1 MFISFSLG
9 FIGVIFGLYQLG
21 DWPSWWY
28 LMPAILVFSVAIW
41 RSWPRIGHF
50 SLGVIIGWIWLSLS
64 VFLTPNLS
72 ESMMG
77 ETHWV
82 EGRIVGLVQNNAR
95 ESNPLPIQ
103 RFEMRLTRLESL
115 DQNVHQAWWWP
126 KPTIRLSC
134 YRCNW
139 TPKPGESYRLAV
151 RIKPIHG
158 SMNPGGFDYEAWA
171 YQQGL
176 KATGYVRIKEAEPR
190 LLKQGFD
197 HHQIRAALAHHLNS
211 VWGDSRFDGIYNAL
225 LYADRQA
232 ISDDDWSLMRATGTI
247 HLMAISGLHLAL
259 VALMGYGIG
268 SLIWRLPIRHFE
280 RYPVHWFGSA
290 VALMLATIY
299 GLLAGFSIPTQRA
312 WIMVA
317 VTVVF
322 LLLRRQFQPWSV
334 LLLAALLVVVWQPES
349 VLSQGFWL
357 SFLAVGLIF
366 LVLNQPQVKA
376 RPVWQKAVLIQLVL
390 SIGLAP
396 ALWWFYQQV
405 PIYSL
410 VANLLAVPFVSFVG
424 LPLLFLTT
432 LVSFLS
438 NDLGVFLVWLN
449 DYLWEGLWWAL
460 NTISQWPL
468 SEWKPVPIALW
479 QVGLVY
485 GLVFSGLLFRWSA
498 SKPAAKSSR
507 PPSRSRL
514 KSSLFVKVMSVGL
527 AVGIL
532 FWPNKPENL
541 PYGGFWL
548 SLLDVGQGQA
558 LVIETQNKTLV
569 YDTGP
574 SFGARFNGAQIAISP
589 YLRYRGKRTIDMLMV
604 SHADRDHA
612 GGARTLVEDWP
623 IETRLSGQVERLK
636 QNFDLSD
643 FEACQASQTW
653 WWDGVKFEVL
663 APGLFVAGDHNDQ
676 SCVLK
681 VSAGDVSV
689 MITGDLSSKNEAKL
703 IEHYDQRILQ
713 SSVLIAGHH
722 GSRHSTHQAWLQALQ
737 PELVLF
743 SAGYRNA
750 FGFPAQ
756 QTLQRIEAENIDWLN
771 TACEGAIQVQF
782 RSTGWQVINRSRVAY
797 KRWFHH
803 QCGPGLM
810 DG

>member
-1 MFISFSLG
+1 MILG
-9 FIGVIFGLYQLG
+9 FAL
-21 DWPSWWY
+21 
-28 LMPAILVFSVAIW
+28 W
-41 RSWPRIGHF
+41 RSWTRLIHL

-64 VFLTPNLS
+64 VFLTPNLP
-72 ESMMG
+72 ESVMG
-77 ETHWV
+77 ETLWV
-82 EGRIVGLVQNNAR
+82 EGRVVGLVQNNTGGAGQ
-95 ESNPLPIQ
+95 LPIQ
-103 RFEMRLTRLESL
+103 RFELRLSKLESL
-115 DQNVHQAWWWP
+115 DRQTNQAWWWP
-126 KPTIRLSC
+126 KPMIRLSC
-134 YRCNW
+134 YRCDWQPNPSE
-139 TPKPGESYRLAV
+139 TYRLAV

-171 YQQGL
+171 HQNAL
-176 KATGYVRIKEAEPR
+176 KATGYVRINEAQPR
-190 LLKQGFD
+190 LLKSGFD
-197 HHQIRAALAHHLNS
+197 HHQMRARLGQHLGS
-211 VWGDSRFDGIYNAL
+211 IWGDSDFNGIYNAL

-232 ISDDDWSLMRATGTI
+232 ISDADWSLMRATGTI

-268 SLIWRLPIRHFE
+268 RLIWRLPIRRFE

-290 VALMLATIY
+290 FALLLATIY

-334 LLLAALLVVVWQPES
+334 LLLAAFLVLVWQPAS

-366 LVLNQPQVKA
+366 LVLNQPKLKT
-376 RPVWQKAVLIQLVL
+376 RPVWQKAILIQLVL

-410 VANLLAVPFVSFVG
+410 IANLIAVPFVSFIG
-424 LPLLFLTT
+424 LPVLFFIT
-432 LVSFLS
+432 LVSFVSTELAI
-438 NDLGVFLVWLN
+438 GLVWLN
-449 DYLWEGLWWAL
+449 DYLWSGLWWFL
-460 NTISQWPL
+460 NWVSRWPL
-468 SEWKPVPIALW
+468 SEWKPTPISLW
-479 QVGLVY
+479 QVVLVY
-485 GLVFSGLLFRWSA
+485 VLVFGGGLFRWHDA
-498 SKPAAKSSR
+498 KSKPKSKANVG
-507 PPSRSRL
+507 PLTNLNRL
-514 KSSLFVKVMSVGL
+514 KAPLIIKTVSVVL
-527 AVGIL
+527 VVGIL
-532 FWPNKPENL
+532 FWPNQPTQVRHGE
-541 PYGGFWL
+541 FWL

-574 SFGARFNGAQIAISP
+574 SFGKRFDGAYIAISP
-589 YLRYRGKRTIDMLMV
+589 YLRYRGQQSIDRLIV

-612 GGARTLVEDWP
+612 GGAPRLLKDWSV
-623 IETRLSGQVERLK
+623 ETRLSGQVDRLK
-636 QNFDLSD
+636 KNFALDG
-643 FEACQASQTW
+643 FKACQANQTW

-663 APGLFVAGDHNDQ
+663 APGLFIAGDHNDH

-681 VSAGDVSV
+681 VTAGDTNV
-689 MITGDLSSKNEAKL
+689 MITGDLSSKHEAKL
-703 IEHYDQRILQ
+703 IEYYDQARLQ

-722 GSRHSTHQAWLQALQ
+722 GSRHSTHQAWLESLQ

-756 QTLQRIEAENIDWLN
+756 LTLNRIEAKNIGWLN
-771 TACEGAIQVQF
+771 TACEGAIRIRFTPQNWQILSLS
-782 RSTGWQVINRSRVAY
+782 RSSQ

-803 QCGPGLM
+803 QCEI
-810 DG
+810 